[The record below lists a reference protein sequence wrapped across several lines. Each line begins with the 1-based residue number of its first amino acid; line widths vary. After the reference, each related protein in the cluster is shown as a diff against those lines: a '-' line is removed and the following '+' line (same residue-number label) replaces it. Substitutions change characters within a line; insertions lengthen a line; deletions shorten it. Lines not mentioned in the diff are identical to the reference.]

1 MTHLGGEMKARFE
14 SPPINELVIATYF
27 NPPLFA
33 LRSEHIG
40 LFWSRI
46 RSEFPTVEQQ
56 APVGVAGALEPLS
69 GELFPMP
76 RFWFVAEDKINL
88 IQLQKN
94 AFMLN
99 WRRQDA
105 EYPHF
110 AENLKPTF
118 DKYFRVF
125 EDFAREDAGVQ
136 DIKIDLCELTYINT
150 IEACQYWQGPQDTA
164 AVIPSFVMPDT
175 GIETSAAPAFN
186 CTYVY
191 VLSKDVQLR
200 VGIRNGEAT
209 ARPGTPVLVL
219 EIKATGR
226 LGQVGKSAAD
236 AWFERA
242 HDAIT
247 ACFVGMTSK
256 DIQHTYWK
264 PIGDEA

>member
-1 MTHLGGEMKARFE
+1 MKVRFE

-27 NPPLFA
+27 NPPLFS
-33 LRSEHIG
+33 LRSEHVG

-46 RSEFPTVEQQ
+46 RSEFPVVEQQ
-56 APVGVAGALEPLS
+56 APVGGAEVFGQVP
-69 GELFPMP
+69 GELFPLP

-99 WRRQDA
+99 WRRRNTD
-105 EYPHF
+105 YPHF
-110 AENLKPTF
+110 AENLKPAF
-118 DKYFRVF
+118 DKYFRIF
-125 EDFAREDAGVQ
+125 EDFVRDDAGVQ

-150 IEACQYWQGPQDTA
+150 IEACQYWRGPQDTA
-164 AVIPSFVMPDT
+164 TVIPSFVMPDT
-175 GIETSAAPAFN
+175 GIKTTAAPAFN
-186 CTYVY
+186 CSYVH
-191 VLSKDVQLR
+191 VLSNDLQLR
-200 VGIRNGEAT
+200 VVIRNGEAT
-209 ARPGTPVLVL
+209 AKPGTPVLVL

-242 HDAIT
+242 HDAII

-256 DIQHTYWK
+256 EIQHTYWK
-264 PIGDEA
+264 PMGGDA

>member
-1 MTHLGGEMKARFE
+1 MKTRFE
-14 SPPINELVIATYF
+14 NPPINELVIATYF
-27 NPPLFA
+27 NPPLFT
-33 LRSEHIG
+33 LRSEHVG

-46 RSEFPTVEQQ
+46 RDEFAAVEQQ
-56 APVGVAGALEPLS
+56 APVGGAEAFEQLS
-69 GELFPMP
+69 GEFFPMP
-76 RFWFVAEDKINL
+76 RFWFVADDKINL

-99 WRRQDA
+99 WRRRDA

-110 AENLKPTF
+110 AENLKPAF
-118 DKYFRVF
+118 DKYYRIF
-125 EDFAREDAGVQ
+125 EDFAREDVGIQ

-150 IEACQYWQGPQDTA
+150 IEACEYWRGPQETA
-164 AVIPSFVMPDT
+164 RVIPSFVLPET

-191 VLSKDVQLR
+191 VVSKDLQLR

-209 ARPGTPVLVL
+209 AKQGTPMLVI

-242 HDAIT
+242 HDAII

-264 PIGDEA
+264 PVGADT

>member
-1 MTHLGGEMKARFE
+1 MKTRFE
-14 SPPINELVIATYF
+14 NPPINELVIATYF
-27 NPPLFA
+27 DPPLFT
-33 LRSEHIG
+33 LRNEHVG

-56 APVGVAGALEPLS
+56 APVGGAEAFQQLS
-69 GELFPMP
+69 GEFFPMP
-76 RFWFVAEDKINL
+76 RFWFVAKDEINL

-99 WRRQDA
+99 WRRRDA

-110 AENLKPTF
+110 AENLKPAF

-150 IEACQYWQGPQDTA
+150 IEACEYWRGPQDTA
-164 AVIPSFVMPDT
+164 AVIPSFAIPDAGT
-175 GIETSAAPAFN
+175 EPSATVAFN
-186 CTYVY
+186 CSYVY
-191 VLSKDVQLR
+191 VLSKDLLLR
-200 VGIRNGEAT
+200 VSIRNGEVT
-209 ARPGTPVLVL
+209 AKPGTPVLIL
-219 EIKATGR
+219 EIKATAQLR
-226 LGQVGKSAAD
+226 QVGKSAAD

-242 HDAIT
+242 HDAII

-256 DIQHTYWK
+256 DIQLTYWK
-264 PIGDEA
+264 AVREGA